1 MLKLRQKMM
10 SYGTDNLDIF
20 KNRLGWEA
28 EPGGGWA
35 PIEENPPR
43 SLPGRQ
49 IVSHLSSSLSKETNT
64 NINTYKHI
72 NKYKLNSRLLFLGFC
87 IATLQKRNIGISG
100 SCVKSF

>member
-1 MLKLRQKMM
+1 MG
-10 SYGTDNLDIF
+10 YLDIF

-64 NINTYKHI
+64 NTNIISNTNTSLIQGFSSMDSVLLHYKI
-72 NKYKLNSRLLFLGFC
+72 EILASLANVSKVIERDIY
-87 IATLQKRNIGISG
+87 
-100 SCVKSF
+100 

>member
-1 MLKLRQKMM
+1 M
-10 SYGTDNLDIF
+10 DIF

-49 IVSHLSSSLSKETNT
+49 IVSHLSSSLSNTNT
-64 NINTYKHI
+64 NVNIISNTNTSLIQGFSSSDSVLLHYKSEI
-72 NKYKLNSRLLFLGFC
+72 LALLALLSKVLERD
-87 IATLQKRNIGISG
+87 IY
-100 SCVKSF
+100 

>member
-1 MLKLRQKMM
+1 M
-10 SYGTDNLDIF
+10 DIC

-64 NINTYKHI
+64 NINIISNT
-72 NKYKLNSRLLFLGFC
+72 NTSLNRGFFFLDSVLLHH
-87 IATLQKRNIGISG
+87 
-100 SCVKSF
+100 KSEILASLANVSKVIERDIY